1 MRMLKNHQVT
11 VFKRRPAQCGTQNFS
26 PKRPKRRMKARFLGI
41 ERLKP
46 ALARAARLLSDFM
59 LTEKNN

>member
-11 VFKRRPAQCGTQNFS
+11 VFKRRPAQCETKNFS
-26 PKRPKRRMKARFLGI
+26 SKRPKRRLKATFFGI
-41 ERLKP
+41 GRLEP
-46 ALARAARLLSDFM
+46 ALARAARLLSHFM

>member
-11 VFKRRPAQCGTQNFS
+11 VFKRRPAQCETRNFA
-26 PKRPKRRMKARFLGI
+26 PKRPKKRLKATFFGVK
-41 ERLKP
+41 ELKP